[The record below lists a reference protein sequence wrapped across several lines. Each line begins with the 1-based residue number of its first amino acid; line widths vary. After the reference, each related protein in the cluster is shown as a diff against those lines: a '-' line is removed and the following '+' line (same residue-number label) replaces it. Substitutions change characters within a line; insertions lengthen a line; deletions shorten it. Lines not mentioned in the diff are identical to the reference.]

1 MKSSKPIMSGVSS
14 GILHVV
20 EFGGLLTFALEG
32 ERCIGHD
39 MGLSRFLSIEAIVFA
54 RIYEHSGEHTYASHD
69 LNTGPLPVIL
79 NLRLHDGHSTIS
91 VSEYDG
97 FILDFGLLQ
106 NG

>member
-1 MKSSKPIMSGVSS
+1 MSGASS

-20 EFGGLLTFALEG
+20 EFGGLLTFAVEG
-32 ERCIGHD
+32 ERFIGHD

-54 RIYEHSGEHTYASHD
+54 RTYEHSGEQTYASQD

-79 NLRLHDGHSTIS
+79 NLRPHDGQSTMS
-91 VSEYDG
+91 VSEYEG
-97 FILDFGLLQ
+97 FILVFGLLQ